1 MAVRV
6 KLNDNSRVVLKT
18 LDGNVSAA
26 LNAMGIKAQNLILR
40 QMQQG
45 YGKPIRQTGNLQ
57 RDVQYEVNERAKVVR
72 VGNTLEYASYVHEGT
87 SKMAGRPYIQDG
99 LTGENHGKQLR
110 QVAEE
115 ALKNG
120 F

>member
-6 KLNDNSRVVLKT
+6 KLEDNSRVVLKT
-18 LDGNVSAA
+18 MDGNVAAA
-26 LNAMGIKAQNLILR
+26 LNAIGIKAQNLILW

-57 RDVQYEVNERAKVVR
+57 RDVQYEVDERAKVVHI
-72 VGNTLEYASYVHEGT
+72 GNTLEYATYVHDGT
-87 SKMAGRPYIQDG
+87 YKMAGRPYIQDG

-115 ALKNG
+115 ALKKG

>member
-1 MAVRV
+1 
-6 KLNDNSRVVLKT
+6 
-18 LDGNVSAA
+18 
-26 LNAMGIKAQNLILR
+26 MGIKAQNLILR

-99 LTGENHGKQLR
+99 LTGESHGKQLR
-110 QVAEE
+110 KVAEE

>member
-6 KLNDNSRVVLKT
+6 KLNDNSKVVLKAME
-18 LDGNVSAA
+18 GNVAAA
-26 LNAMGIKAQNLILR
+26 LNTMGIKAQNLILW
-40 QMQQG
+40 QMRQG

-57 RDVQYEVNERAKVVR
+57 RDVQYEVDERAKVVR
-72 VGNTLEYASYVHEGT
+72 VGNTLEYAPHVHEGT
-87 SKMAGRPYIQDG
+87 HKMAGRPYIQDG
-99 LTGENHGKQLR
+99 LTGESHGKQLQ